1 MTFQPIVKKNHTAVD
16 CQGGDCDMLYRRNTT
31 LTIIS
36 SMIKIITM
44 GGRATPNR
52 SILGGCFQ
60 GGDCKGGNALT
71 DTEHKLKIYVSSF

>member
-31 LTIIS
+31 LIIIS

-60 GGDCKGGNALT
+60 GGGL
-71 DTEHKLKIYVSSF
+71 

>member
-31 LTIIS
+31 LIIIS

-60 GGDCKGGNALT
+60 GGIVKGGTPLPIRNT
-71 DTEHKLKIYVSSF
+71 N

>member
-1 MTFQPIVKKNHTAVD
+1 VTFQPIVKKNHTAVD

-31 LTIIS
+31 LIIIS

-52 SILGGCFQ
+52 SILFRVMFSGGIV
-60 GGDCKGGNALT
+60 KGGTPLPIRNT
-71 DTEHKLKIYVSSF
+71 N